1 MAETRPA
8 AWATVLRS
16 ALVFAPFL
24 VIVLAGLGFLVVD
37 TAEEGVSGGR
47 IVALALVGSIALLL
61 AYQVVQ
67 SVRDLFSDL
76 TETVG
81 LVERRW
87 SRNDFFLFRNSYV
100 FVGRSVFRLTP
111 EQYLDVQLGDTVR
124 VVHYPHT
131 DAVES
136 VEVTRQEGQRE
147 KPDLG

>member
-16 ALVFAPFL
+16 ALLFTPFL
-24 VIVLAGLGFLVVD
+24 AVVLVALGVLAVGAVGD
-37 TAEEGVSGGR
+37 GPSTGR
-47 IVALALVGSIALLL
+47 IVALVFVGSVALLL

-67 SVRDLFSDL
+67 SIRDLFSEL
-76 TETVG
+76 TETTG

-87 SRNDFFLFRNSYV
+87 SRNDFLLFRNSYV
-100 FVGRSVFRLTP
+100 FVGRSVYRLTP

-124 VVHYPHT
+124 IVHYPHT

-136 VEVTRQEGQRE
+136 IEVTKTEGQV
-147 KPDLG
+147 GGTNVG